1 MKKIFGIIL
10 TSVMLGG
17 ALQSCQSD
25 EDLFADGEGMLKM
38 RMVINN
44 SLTRSSEATNDSL
57 AEKCIIYVSSEKGL
71 IHKFKGIDNVPS
83 DLILKSGS
91 YVAEAWTGDS
101 VTASFDKKFYK
112 AYEPFTISK
121 GDVKQVVLN
130 CKIANVVASI
140 NPDPILSEV
149 LSDYQVTIGNSRGS
163 LEFNADNAAT
173 AHGYFMQPNGDTS
186 LNWTI
191 TGKRENGEKYIQ
203 KGSILDVQS
212 AHEYVLNVKYTPD
225 PKDYGGAFITVTV
238 DDSELVI
245 NDLIN
250 IKGAPVISGIGYDIE
265 KPVEGAP
272 GKFDRRSVYVQ
283 GLGEFKNL
291 KMTTEDYAVM
301 GLPGGEYDF
310 ITISD
315 EAKTELAN
323 VGLTYESAY
332 DSSFDTTSARISFS
346 GEYLS
351 TLALGNYVLTFEAV
365 DSNDKRTIKTMT
377 IKVSDAGV
385 VLEETPWQEVYAYRA
400 KLHGRVVKEGMNNP
414 GFRYRAHGQTA
425 WTTVTVANVDI
436 DTSFTVELTDL
447 LPGTQYEYQA
457 IADDF
462 VNNESMYIT
471 TEAIFQIPN
480 ASFEYWCNGGVKD
493 ALMPNESADNIFWD
507 SGNQGATLAST
518 VLADKSSSMV
528 HSGSYSAKL
537 SSKWCGMFGMGAFSG
552 GNIFSGVCTEV
563 VVSAN
568 ATAKLTYGQ
577 PFNGS
582 RPAKLRGWANYRPGA
597 VDYSGDA
604 LASGATDHGQVFVAL
619 TTGTMYVNPG
629 ESKYFNSED
638 SSVIAFGEVT
648 WTGNFSADGQLQE
661 FVIPITYKDAAASTR
676 ATHIILQ
683 ATASKYADH
692 FVGSTSSVLH
702 IDDLEFVYE

>member
-1 MKKIFGIIL
+1 MKKFFGIL
-10 TSVMLGG
+10 LASALVGG
-17 ALQSCQSD
+17 MMQSCQSED
-25 EDLFADGEGMLKM
+25 DLFADGEGMLKM
-38 RMVINN
+38 KMVINN
-44 SLTRSSEATNDSL
+44 SLTRSGESAGDSL
-57 AEKCIIYVSSEKGL
+57 AEKCVIYVSNEKGL
-71 IHKFKGIDNVPS
+71 IHKFKGIENVPS
-83 DLILKSGS
+83 DLYLKSGG

-112 AYEPFTISK
+112 AYEPFTITK
-121 GDVKQVVLN
+121 GEVKQVVLN

-140 NPDPILSEV
+140 EPDALLSEA
-149 LSDYQVTIGNSRGS
+149 LTDYKVTIGNSRGS
-163 LEFNADNAAT
+163 LEFTADNAAT

-186 LNWTI
+186 LTWTI
-191 TGKRENGEKYIQ
+191 TGKRENGQDYVK
-203 KGSILDVQS
+203 KGTIFDVKP
-212 AHEYVLNVKYTPD
+212 AHEYVLKVKYTPD
-225 PKDYGGAFITVTV
+225 PNDYGGAFITVTV

-245 NDLIN
+245 DDIVQ
-250 IKGAPVISGIGYDIE
+250 IKGAPVFSGIGYDIS

-283 GLGEFKNL
+283 CLGQIQSL
-291 KMTTEDYAVM
+291 KMSSCDYAAL
-301 GLPGGEYDF
+301 GLPSSEYDF
-310 ITISD
+310 ATISD
-315 EAKTELAN
+315 EAKSELLAL
-323 VGLTYESAY
+323 GISYESNY
-332 DSSFDTTSARISFS
+332 DTLYDTTSARISFS
-346 GEYLS
+346 PAYLN
-351 TLALGNYVLTFEAV
+351 TLALGNYELNFVAT
-365 DSNDKRTIKTMT
+365 DSYGKVTEMAMT

-400 KLHGRVVKEGMNNP
+400 KLHGRVVKDGMNNP
-414 GFRYRAHGQTA
+414 GFRYRAHGQTD
-425 WTTVTVANVDI
+425 WTTVTTANVALNESYTI
-436 DTSFTVELTDL
+436 ELTGL
-447 LPGTQYEYQA
+447 QPGTQYEYQA

-462 VNNESMYIT
+462 VNGESMYFT
-471 TEAIFQIPN
+471 TETVYYIPN
-480 ASFEYWCNGGVKD
+480 SSFEYWCNGGVKN

-518 VLADKSSSMV
+518 VLADKSSAMV

-597 VDYSGDA
+597 VDYSGSA

-638 SSVIAFGEVT
+638 ASVIAFGEVT

-661 FVIPITYKDAAASTR
+661 FVIPITYKESANTKR

-683 ATASKYADH
+683 ATASKYADR